1 MPNGSIGSI
10 GSAGTSTGAGI
21 DTGPLGS
28 ERHTRWN
35 RPLIGQVAIL
45 ILVNTMVDTVVTA
58 PLLVLPEM
66 LDHFGTDQSAWID
79 ASSLLAGAMWAPL
92 LGKSADIHGKRRV
105 LVGTLITALVGA
117 LVCLVAPN
125 LWVFIFGRLLQG
137 AAVGAV
143 FLTVALIRDMCAPD
157 MAMVVTGVVTS
168 GSALL
173 SIVMPALFEF
183 TAAEFGWRSVF
194 VASAIFAAIAAVLVH
209 RLVPQSTIRTP
220 GKVDIAGAVLL
231 GGGLAAVL
239 SYVSLGS
246 EFGWF
251 TVGPLALL
259 VGGAAALA
267 RWFLVASRIPEPV
280 IDIRNLGRPLVL
292 TLLVVVFGTGAYQ
305 SMLTL
310 FGLIA
315 KVSADQHLGYGLAA
329 PGALGLLYGIPAIG
343 IVLGGTLAG
352 VLSTRLGPAV
362 ALAGGVAIGTV
373 GTIGM
378 FLGDSVLPLAV
389 VCSFLLSLTAG
400 TLVTSG
406 FNMAATL
413 APPERQGVVSS
424 MVMVMVATGAVIL
437 KFVGSAV
444 LKSTNGVVDGE
455 TVNSALGV
463 HGYIAM
469 ATSAFIAAAVVVV
482 ILLRTQRRRAR
493 TSVLES

>member
-1 MPNGSIGSI
+1 MHDS
-10 GSAGTSTGAGI
+10 STGVGT
-21 DTGPLGS
+21 DTGPEGS
-28 ERHTRWN
+28 EQHTSWN
-35 RPLIGQVAIL
+35 RRLVGQVAVL
-45 ILVNTMVDTVVTA
+45 ILVNAMVDTVVTA

-92 LGKSADIHGKRRV
+92 LGKSADIHGKRGV
-105 LVGTLITALVGA
+105 LMVTLIIAFAGA
-117 LVCLVAPN
+117 LVCLVAPS
-125 LWVFIFGRLLQG
+125 LWVFVIGRLLQG

-143 FLTVALIRDMCAPD
+143 FLTVALIRDMCAPA
-157 MAMVVTGVVTS
+157 MAMIATGIVTS

-173 SIVMPALFEF
+173 GIVMPSLFEM

-194 VASAIFAAIAAVLVH
+194 VASAMFAAVAAILV
-209 RLVPQSTIRTP
+209 RGLVPRSAVRTP
-220 GKVDIAGAVLL
+220 GKVDIAGALLL

-246 EFGWF
+246 EFGW
-251 TVGPLALL
+251 TAVGPLVLL
-259 VGGAAALA
+259 LGGAGALT

-315 KVSADQHLGYGLAA
+315 KVSADQQLGYGIAA
-329 PGALGLLYGIPAIG
+329 PGALAMLYGLPAIG

-352 VLSTRLGPAV
+352 VIATRVGPAA
-362 ALAGGVAIGTV
+362 ALAGGVALGTV

-378 FLGDSVLPLAV
+378 FLGDSLLPLAV

-406 FNMAATL
+406 FNMAGTL
-413 APPERQGVVSS
+413 ASPERQGVVSS
-424 MVMVMVATGAVIL
+424 MVMVMIATGAVIL

-444 LKSTNGVVDGE
+444 LKSTNTVIDGE
-455 TVNSALGV
+455 TVNSATGV
-463 HGYIAM
+463 HSYITM
-469 ATSAFIAAAVVVV
+469 AAGAFLAAAVVVF
-482 ILLRTQRRRAR
+482 ILLRTHRRSRGTPSAASSAS
-493 TSVLES
+493 TTPVM

>member
-1 MPNGSIGSI
+1 MQDSGVGGS
-10 GSAGTSTGAGI
+10 GTGL
-21 DTGPLGS
+21 LGS
-28 ERHTRWN
+28 GRQHTRWSK
-35 RPLIGQVAIL
+35 RLVGQVAIL

-92 LGKSADIHGKRRV
+92 LGKGADIHGKRRV
-105 LVGTLITALVGA
+105 LVMTLITAFVGA

-125 LWVFIFGRLLQG
+125 LWVFILGRLLQG

-143 FLTVALIRDMCAPD
+143 FLTVALIHDVCAPD
-157 MAMVVTGVVTS
+157 MAMVATGIVTS

-173 SIVMPALFEF
+173 SIVMPALFDI
-183 TAAEFGWRSVF
+183 TASAFGWRSVF
-194 VASAIFAAIAAVLVH
+194 VASAVFAAVAGVLV
-209 RLVPQSTIRTP
+209 RGLVPPSTITTP
-220 GKVDIAGAVLL
+220 GRLDIAGAALL

-251 TVGPLALL
+251 AVGPLALL
-259 VGGAAALA
+259 AGGAAALA

-280 IDIRNLGRPLVL
+280 IDIRNLGRPLAL
-292 TLLVVVFGTGAYQ
+292 TLLLVAFGTGAYQ

-310 FGLIA
+310 FGHIA
-315 KVSADQHLGYGLAA
+315 KVSPDEHLGYGVAA
-329 PGALGLLYGIPAIG
+329 PGALGLLYGVPAIG

-352 VLSTRLGPAV
+352 ALGTRVGPA
-362 ALAGGVAIGTV
+362 ATLAGGVAIGTV
-373 GTIGM
+373 GTVGM
-378 FLGDSVLPLAV
+378 FFGDSVLPLAV
-389 VCSFLLSLTAG
+389 MCSFLLSLTAG

-406 FNMAATL
+406 FNMAGTL
-413 APPERQGVVSS
+413 ASPERQGVVSS
-424 MVMVMVATGAVIL
+424 MVMVMVAIGAVIL

-444 LKSTNGVVDGE
+444 LQSTDTVVDGE

-463 HGYIAM
+463 HRYITM
-469 ATSAFIAAAVVVV
+469 ATSAFMVAAVVAV
-482 ILLRTQRRRAR
+482 ILLRTRRRRAGTR
-493 TSVLES
+493 TIRRGQDG

>member
-1 MPNGSIGSI
+1 MP
-10 GSAGTSTGAGI
+10 
-21 DTGPLGS
+21 GS
-28 ERHTRWN
+28 ERHTSWN
-35 RPLIGQVAIL
+35 RRLVGQVAIL
-45 ILVNTMVDTVVTA
+45 ILVNAMVDTVVTA

-66 LDHFGTDQSAWID
+66 LDHFGTDQSAWSD
-79 ASSLLAGAMWAPL
+79 ASSLLAGARWAPL

-105 LVGTLITALVGA
+105 LVMTLLTALAGA
-117 LVCLVAPN
+117 LVCLVAPS
-125 LWVFIFGRLLQG
+125 LWVLILGRLLQG

-143 FLTVALIRDMCAPD
+143 FLTVALIRDICAPD
-157 MAMVVTGVVTS
+157 MAMIATGIVTS

-173 SIVMPALFEF
+173 SIGMPVLFEI

-194 VASAIFAAIAAVLVH
+194 VASAVFAAIAAVLVH
-209 RLVPQSTIRTP
+209 RLLPASTLRTP
-220 GKVDIAGAVLL
+220 GKVDIAGALLL
-231 GGGLAAVL
+231 GGGLAAAL
-239 SYVSLGS
+239 SYISLGAD
-246 EFGWF
+246 FGWF
-251 TVGPLALL
+251 AVGPLALL
-259 VGGAAALA
+259 VAGAAALA
-267 RWFLVASRIPEPV
+267 RWFLVASRVPEPV

-329 PGALGLLYGIPAIG
+329 PGALGLLYGVPAIG

-352 VLSTRLGPAV
+352 ALGTRFGPAV
-362 ALAGGVAIGTV
+362 TLAGGVALATV
-373 GTIGM
+373 GTVGM

-406 FNMAATL
+406 FNLAATL

-444 LKSTNGVVDGE
+444 LKSTDMVVDGE
-455 TVNSALGV
+455 TVNSAAGV

-469 ATSAFIAAAVVVV
+469 ATGAFVAAGVVAV
-482 ILLRTQRRRAR
+482 ILLRTRRSAAEDKIH
-493 TSVLES
+493 TITAMNES

>member
-1 MPNGSIGSI
+1 MQDSGVGGP
-10 GSAGTSTGAGI
+10 GTGL
-21 DTGPLGS
+21 LGS
-28 ERHTRWN
+28 GRQHTRWSK
-35 RPLIGQVAIL
+35 RLVGQVAIL

-92 LGKSADIHGKRRV
+92 LGKGADIHGKRRV
-105 LVGTLITALVGA
+105 LVMTLITAFVGA

-125 LWVFIFGRLLQG
+125 LWVFILGRLLQG

-143 FLTVALIRDMCAPD
+143 FLTVALIHDMCAPD
-157 MAMVVTGVVTS
+157 MAMVATGIVTS

-173 SIVMPALFEF
+173 SIVMPALFDI
-183 TAAEFGWRSVF
+183 TASAFGWRSVF
-194 VASAIFAAIAAVLVH
+194 VASAVFAAVAGVLV
-209 RLVPQSTIRTP
+209 RGLVPPSTITTP
-220 GKVDIAGAVLL
+220 GRLDIAGAALL

-251 TVGPLALL
+251 AVGPLALL
-259 VGGAAALA
+259 AGGAAALA

-280 IDIRNLGRPLVL
+280 IDIRNLGRPLAL
-292 TLLVVVFGTGAYQ
+292 TLLLVAFGTGAYQ

-310 FGLIA
+310 FGHIA
-315 KVSADQHLGYGLAA
+315 KVSPDEHLGYGVAA
-329 PGALGLLYGIPAIG
+329 PGALGLLYGVPAIG

-352 VLSTRLGPAV
+352 ALGTRVGPA
-362 ALAGGVAIGTV
+362 ATLAGGVAIGTV
-373 GTIGM
+373 GTVGM
-378 FLGDSVLPLAV
+378 FFGDSVLPLAI

-406 FNMAATL
+406 FNMAGTL
-413 APPERQGVVSS
+413 ASPERQGVVSS
-424 MVMVMVATGAVIL
+424 MVMVMVAIGAVIL

-444 LKSTNGVVDGE
+444 LQSTNTVVDGE

-463 HGYIAM
+463 HRYITM
-469 ATSAFIAAAVVVV
+469 ATSAFMVAAVVAV
-482 ILLRTQRRRAR
+482 ILLRTRRRRAGTR
-493 TSVLES
+493 TIRRGQDG